1 MTSYCHDIEF
11 DDRIRII
18 PSGARFGFVQH
29 RYLDTALD
37 LFVGQF
43 QLKRELFFDV
53 HAGQA
58 GQTRTAAG
66 AVAGAGTGA
75 GHIRGAGLRAVRRD
89 HSRFQDIRSFTC
101 KRKADYAGLQSN
113 DEGAKAMMRV
123 PHTL

>member
-1 MTSYCHDIEF
+1 M
-11 DDRIRII
+11 
-18 PSGARFGFVQH
+18 
-29 RYLDTALD
+29 D

-53 HAGQA
+53 QAGQA
-58 GQTRTAAG
+58 WQTRTAAG

-75 GHIRGAGLRAVRRD
+75 GNIRGAGLRAVRRD

-101 KRKADYAGLQSN
+101 KRKADDAGLQSN

>member
-1 MTSYCHDIEF
+1 M
-11 DDRIRII
+11 
-18 PSGARFGFVQH
+18 
-29 RYLDTALD
+29 D
-37 LFVGQF
+37 LFVGHF

-53 HAGQA
+53 QA

-89 HSRFQDIRSFTC
+89 HSRFQDIWSFTC
-101 KRKADYAGLQSN
+101 KRKADDAGLQSN